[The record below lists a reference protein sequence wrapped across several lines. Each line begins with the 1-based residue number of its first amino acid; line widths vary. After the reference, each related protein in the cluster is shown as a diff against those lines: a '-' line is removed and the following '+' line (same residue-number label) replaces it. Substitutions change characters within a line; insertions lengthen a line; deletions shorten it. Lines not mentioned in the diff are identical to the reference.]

1 MQATVTESEQVAGQ
15 KVPVPDNEG
24 VVAQS
29 NRDRVRG
36 LLFDPLSFRFPRSVD
51 AEAAKKAL
59 NRIADDL
66 AYLSDASLA
75 ALRDIMRTKGEGS
88 SRNFWPDHATF
99 IGFAEVIQRRPI
111 EDLPALSSWFGSI
124 EGPRAAMQ
132 GILVETFLFIADRK
146 MPPVTDGARRQV
158 ASKAAENAR
167 RLQIIAERRA
177 AEMAIDVGEL
187 EFERWYRDQRARCEA
202 LMRSERAK
210 RGHTDD
216 EVAA

>member
-1 MQATVTESEQVAGQ
+1 M
-15 KVPVPDNEG
+15 PDSG
-24 VVAQS
+24 DGLGAQS

-36 LLFDPLSFRFPRSVD
+36 LLFEPLGFRFPRAVD
-51 AEAAKKAL
+51 ADAAKKAL

-66 AYLSDASLA
+66 SYLTDASLA
-75 ALRDIMRTKGEGS
+75 ALREMLRTKGEGS

-124 EGPRAAMQ
+124 EGPRAALQ

-158 ASKAAENAR
+158 ATKAAENSR
-167 RLQIIAERRA
+167 RLLIITERRA
-177 AEMAIDVGEL
+177 AGLTIEAGEL
-187 EFERWYRDQRARCEA
+187 EFERWYNDQLVRCEA

-210 RGHTDD
+210 RGHADG
-216 EVAA
+216 EVVV